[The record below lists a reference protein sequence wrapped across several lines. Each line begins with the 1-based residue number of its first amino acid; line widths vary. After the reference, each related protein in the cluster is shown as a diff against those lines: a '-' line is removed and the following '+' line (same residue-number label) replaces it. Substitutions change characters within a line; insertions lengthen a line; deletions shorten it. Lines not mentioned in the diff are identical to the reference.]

1 MEEQTRQEN
10 PIPARRK
17 FPWGM
22 LVVATLFVI
31 IPFLSWY
38 GSWFGR
44 ELSNEQVETYL
55 NDNEKPRNIQHALN
69 QIVERME
76 KGDQSV
82 KRWYPKITSLAAHTI
97 PQVREFAAWAMGHDN
112 TAEEFHASLLS
123 LLQDENATVRGTAAL
138 WLVRFNDASG
148 RPELVRMLR
157 FTTLRAE
164 ESGTIEL
171 LVKEGL
177 PVASGAPVARIKKDD
192 GQTVEIRAKEA
203 GRVSTLVVTDE
214 SRVETGADV
223 MTLSP
228 TIEQVWE
235 SLRALYLV
243 GQTEDSPYVERY
255 TRPLPGLPDQ
265 VQKQAAETMEA
276 IRSRAR

>member
-1 MEEQTRQEN
+1 M
-10 PIPARRK
+10 
-17 FPWGM
+17 
-22 LVVATLFVI
+22 VVAALFII

-44 ELSNEQVETYL
+44 ELSDEQVETYL

-76 KGDQSV
+76 KGDGSV
-82 KRWYPKITSLAAHTI
+82 KRWYPKIISLAAHPI

-112 TAEEFHASLLS
+112 TAEEFHTSLLS
-123 LLQDENATVRGTAAL
+123 MLQDENATVRGTAAL

-148 RPELVRMLR
+148 RPELVRMLS
-157 FTTLRAE
+157 FTTVRAE
-164 ESGTIEL
+164 ESGTIEF
-171 LVKEGL
+171 LVKEEGL
-177 PVASGAPVARIKKDD
+177 PVTGGAPIARIKKDD
-192 GQTVEIRAKEA
+192 GQTAEIRAAEA
-203 GRVSTLVVTDE
+203 GRVDSLAVASE
-214 SRVETGADV
+214 SRVEVGTDLMV
-223 MTLSP
+223 LSP
-228 TIEQVWE
+228 TVEQVWE

-243 GQTEDSPYVERY
+243 GQMEDAPFVERY

-265 VQKQAAETMEA
+265 VRKQAAETMES

>member
-1 MEEQTRQEN
+1 M
-10 PIPARRK
+10 
-17 FPWGM
+17 F
-22 LVVATLFVI
+22 VVAALFVI

-44 ELSNEQVETYL
+44 ELSDEQVETYL
-55 NDNEKPRNIQHALN
+55 NDDEKPRNIQHALN

-82 KRWYPKITSLAAHTI
+82 KRWYPKITSLAAHPI

-112 TAEEFHASLLS
+112 TNEEFHASLLS
-123 LLQDENATVRGTAAL
+123 LLQDESATVRGTSAL

-157 FTTLRAE
+157 FTTIRAE
-164 ESGTIEL
+164 ASGTIEFF
-171 LVKEGL
+171 VKEEGL
-177 PVASGAPVARIKKDD
+177 PVTVGAPVARIKKDD
-192 GQTVEIRAKEA
+192 GQTIEIRAAEA
-203 GRVSTLVVTDE
+203 GRIDSLAVANE
-214 SRVETGADV
+214 SRVEAGTDIMV
-223 MTLSP
+223 MSP

-243 GQTEDSPYVERY
+243 GQPEDAPFVERY

-265 VQKQAAETMEA
+265 VQKQAAETIEA
-276 IRSRAR
+276 IRLRAR